1 MEEILAGKGRK
12 KASLRDLSVRWIQN
26 DHLADIFHEL
36 DNQTDRGAALI
47 GAGLVDDYLKT
58 AMRARLAHFKN
69 FEEIMFENEGAPL
82 GTFSARIKV
91 ARALNVIGPV
101 CEGHLGSIRRV
112 RNQFAHS
119 VLKIDFTH
127 PLIEAECNKLPN
139 DDPDWKP
146 EFSSSR
152 RRYTMTVVNMS
163 QAFAELSDRERGN
176 TITSGLP

>member
-1 MEEILAGKGRK
+1 
-12 KASLRDLSVRWIQN
+12 
-26 DHLADIFHEL
+26 LADIFYEL

-47 GAGLVDDYLKT
+47 GAGLVDDYLKK
-58 AMRARLAHFKN
+58 AMRARLAHFNN

-101 CEGHLGSIRRV
+101 CEGHLDAIRRI

-119 VLKIDFTH
+119 VLKIDFKH
-127 PLIEAECNKLPN
+127 PLIEAECDKLLK
-139 DDPDWKP
+139 DDPEWKP
-146 EFSSSR
+146 EFSPSR
-152 RRYTMTVVNMS
+152 RRYTMTVVDMS
-163 QAFAELSDRERGN
+163 KAFAELSDKEHEN